1 MTSEDS
7 ATMACLLCFYMSE
20 LNAQMA
26 EWEVLILCVSII
38 TAALVP
44 HMQGGP
50 VSVRP
55 HEELSNGRMVEKQ
68 ETHDA
73 LLATING
80 ITNVNQIST
89 LLHTQRKT
97 YMYTETG
104 FGVFTFTFQFF
115 TDKHFVNSRQ
125 NLSAVQRGERLYLEI
140 QVSSPVPDIELFV
153 ESCKAT
159 PHDDPSGPV
168 FYSIIQDGCIKD
180 QSLVTY
186 PGSANVFRFSIEAP
200 SIFQIYKQVFISSSV
215 ILCKKMTPNTRCTE
229 GCTVNPYRNHRRRRS
244 LVNETQPHVISQGP
258 IHMKDVTVDISAN
271 VMESSSGSKTTVVA
285 ISVSVTGVVATS
297 LEKQQYVPCM

>member
-7 ATMACLLCFYMSE
+7 ATMACLLCFY
-20 LNAQMA
+20 
-26 EWEVLILCVSII
+26 
-38 TAALVP
+38 
-44 HMQGGP
+44 
-50 VSVRP
+50 
-55 HEELSNGRMVEKQ
+55 EKQ

-89 LLHTQRKT
+89 SLHTQRKT

-104 FGVFTFTFQFF
+104 FGVFNVTFQFF
-115 TDKHFVNSRQ
+115 ADNQFVNSRQ
-125 NLSAVQRGERLYLEI
+125 NLSAVQQWEQLYLEI
-140 QVSSPVPDIELFV
+140 QVSSAVRDIQLFV

-159 PHDDPSGPV
+159 PHDDPSDPV

-186 PGSANVFRFSIEAP
+186 AGPANVFRFSIEAP
-200 SIFQIYKQVFISSSV
+200 SIFGSYKQVFISSSV
-215 ILCKKMTPNTRCTE
+215 VLCEKVTPNTRCTE
-229 GCTVNPYRNHRRRRS
+229 GCTVNPYRNHRRRGS

-258 IHMKDVTVDISAN
+258 IQMKDIHVD
-271 VMESSSGSKTTVVA
+271 
-285 ISVSVTGVVATS
+285 ISVSVTESSSGRKTTVVTFSVSVSGGVATLVVIGIAIKRRYS
-297 LEKQQYVPCM
+297 G